1 MRDFSQLKDILD
13 EQKISDI
20 DQGLVKD
27 FLNHFS
33 FSKRQQLMGIFL
45 GFSDKLKLFIDLI
58 KKKKV
63 LAENYDEKLAEG
75 ILDLENKEIEDLI
88 SKINTD

>member
-1 MRDFSQLKDILD
+1 MRDFNQLKIILE
-13 EQKISDI
+13 EQKVAEG
-20 DQGLVKD
+20 DQQLIKD
-27 FLNHFS
+27 FLNSLGFQ
-33 FSKRQQLMGIFL
+33 KRQQLMGIFL

-63 LAENYDEKLAEG
+63 LAENYDENLAEG
-75 ILDLENKEIEDLI
+75 ILDLEDKEIEDLI